1 MYCCFMHKGTMGNI
15 VQCCHT
21 LSNYLKCKD
30 APAQG
35 EPETSPLLSSNDS
48 ECDSLSLP
56 GDLEEDLLT
65 ISTGVT
71 NPTLEPEN
79 FLFPDIIL
87 SSNMAGDV
95 TLVEPM
101 VCLLVS
107 EEEEGM
113 RVDEPGGE
121 GQERINR
128 GRSRGF
134 SEVETQTEAETHI
147 GTGVQTQTELQ
158 THSEMLVCHSETVER
173 EVNTLTNTGN
183 TNREAV
189 NVWVEHELREQA
201 DVLLDAQRGTQTSLQ
216 TLRNRHSEIVTKV
229 SPGKQKTRLDSG
241 TLSDINS
248 FVEFEVPRRVE
259 SLTEKSK
266 LASRDIDK
274 EAEQEELKESHVHEG
289 PTATSTKHTFQTEQ
303 NAALNTD
310 GENAFKLQQKT
321 SVACAEDSIFPT
333 RGNIK
338 DKGQNTENVQ
348 PTKYNDI
355 NTETVENF
363 DPAECVVLTQQGD
376 QVNGQMGQET
386 MVSAQNA
393 NGKDYDVIQTQNR
406 NLFEDRTDQTADQSI
421 FNVDHIQRQENW
433 IGDTNKTGLQ
443 HVLELEAALQRVEE
457 DKEGAEMKQMTLL
470 SVDRLFLAGSQVKG
484 AWF

>member
-1 MYCCFMHKGTMGNI
+1 MYCCFVHKGTMGNI

-21 LSNYLKCKD
+21 LSNYFKCKD

-65 ISTGVT
+65 ISTGVS

-121 GQERINR
+121 GRERINR
-128 GRSRGF
+128 GRNRGF

-147 GTGVQTQTELQ
+147 GMGVQTQTELQ
-158 THSEMLVCHSETVER
+158 MHSEMLVCHNETVER

-183 TNREAV
+183 TNKEAV

-201 DVLLDAQRGTQTSLQ
+201 DVLLDAQRGTQTSD
-216 TLRNRHSEIVTKV
+216 RHSEIVTKV
-229 SPGKQKTRLDSG
+229 SPGKQKTRLDSE
-241 TLSDINS
+241 TLSGINS
-248 FVEFEVPRRVE
+248 FVELGVPRRME
-259 SLTEKSK
+259 SQTEKSK

-303 NAALNTD
+303 NTELNTD
-310 GENAFKLQQKT
+310 GENAFKLQQET
-321 SVACAEDSIFPT
+321 NVACAEDSIFPT
-333 RGNIK
+333 RENIK
-338 DKGQNTENVQ
+338 DKGQNIENVQ

-363 DPAECVVLTQQGD
+363 DPAGCVDLTQQGG

-386 MVSAQNA
+386 MMSGQNV

-406 NLFEDRTDQTADQSI
+406 NLSEDRTDQTADQSVL
-421 FNVDHIQRQENW
+421 NVDHIQRQENW
-433 IGDTNKTGLQ
+433 IGDTNRTGLQ
-443 HVLELEAALQRVEE
+443 HVLELE
-457 DKEGAEMKQMTLL
+457 DKEGAETKQMTLL